1 MKSVASHFLDTPY
14 TEEGT
19 VGTRQNGTTMG
30 DRSDDVVRSVHPPPL
45 FSSVLTPRPVLIGPL
60 LRSPR
65 ISETVVLLD
74 GVPCGAVCFSGRVVR
89 CEGPQRHGGVSA
101 LRAYTALLISDNT
114 GLISVMQPHTERVNV
129 DVGAA
134 WEGGDTSCLIGGVA
148 ELVGNAT
155 DEMVYENDYVF
166 VVGWLAFADTSK
178 EVRRLLQGVVDF
190 VTGGDG
196 TKPDEN
202 CFCVRGTVRLIHD
215 MNELHFWALAA
226 LETNVRLLDKAGDFA
241 SAFPTRRKN
250 V

>member
-1 MKSVASHFLDTPY
+1 MKSVASQFLDTPY
-14 TEEGT
+14 KEEGT
-19 VGTRQNGTTMG
+19 VGTRQNGMTMG
-30 DRSDDVVRSVHPPPL
+30 VRSDDAARYVNHPPL
-45 FSSVLTPRPVLIGPL
+45 FSSVLAPRPVLIGPL

-89 CEGPQRHGGVSA
+89 CEGPQRHGGASA
-101 LRAYTALLISDNT
+101 SRAYTALLISDNT
-114 GLISVMQPHTERVNV
+114 GLISVMQPHTARVNV

-134 WEGGDTSCLIGGVA
+134 WEGATSCLTGGVA
-148 ELVGNAT
+148 ELTGNAT
-155 DEMVYENDYVF
+155 DEMVHENDYVF
-166 VVGWLAFADTSK
+166 VVGWLAFADTSR
-178 EVRRLLQGVVDF
+178 EVRLLLQGVVDF

-202 CFCVRGTVRLIHD
+202 CFCVRGSVRQIHD

-226 LETNVRLLDKAGDFA
+226 LETNVRLLAKAGDFA
-241 SAFPTRRKN
+241 SVFPTRRKN